1 MTKLMITCLHDLIST
16 ENCLNENLKK
26 NWGQHAETIAIDFFF
41 VIATIE
47 IF

>member
-26 NWGQHAETIAIDFFF
+26 TGVNMPKPLQLIFFL
-41 VIATIE
+41 
-47 IF
+47 